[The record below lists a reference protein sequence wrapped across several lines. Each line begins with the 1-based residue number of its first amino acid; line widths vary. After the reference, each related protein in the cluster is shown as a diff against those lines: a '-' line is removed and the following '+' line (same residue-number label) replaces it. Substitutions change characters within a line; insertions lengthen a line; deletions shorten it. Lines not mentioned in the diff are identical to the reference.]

1 MASQPPNL
9 TEALRELAKL
19 LRDFGMPIVIF
30 AMGIY
35 VIWVG
40 IASSTVLKA
49 ADLDSEFVVLIGF
62 LLTLIGLVSQL
73 WIYSRENPQAPP
85 SEAPTNPEVKTMLE
99 WFREQTERQ
108 LGPLRE
114 QELQQP
120 TREQETQNTP

>member
-1 MASQPPNL
+1 MASQPPSL

-19 LRDFGMPIVIF
+19 LRDYGMPIVIF

-62 LLTLIGLVSQL
+62 LLTLIGLLSEL
-73 WIYSRENPQAPP
+73 WIYSRENPPT
-85 SEAPTNPEVKTMLE
+85 EALTNPEVKEMLK

-108 LGPLRE
+108 LSPSRE
-114 QELQQP
+114 QEPQQ
-120 TREQETQNTP
+120 TP